1 MEKSFKFRNPEF
13 GKFRFKK
20 SNTTSHF
27 GNHGYN
33 RAIDNLSVRSL
44 ASFKSELNMAT
55 RLHLHLRTKT
65 QILDG
70 YPMEYCIVFYL
81 NIVDCL
87 NWDMVGQWNL
97 KYGIGS
103 INGEAETFD
112 FASEENNL
120 DESMFIGTIEVT
132 KKRKSRIPCLIRLQT
147 MNDCPLVIG
156 QTNSINPDSFG
167 FSWADVPWGSTYEST
182 FTIKNGE
189 VDKFAEG
196 GVLEKPELPEQM
208 VKSRAKVVADIS
220 DNKRNIGR
228 NSFKLLKPENILSC
242 IAVSFNLIDNLVWVS
257 FEKPLNQATHS
268 LEMISCS
275 AEFEKTAIKRMHMLQ
290 YPYGEENGRKETK
303 DTRGTRDSHPN
314 TRRIRAQSKKGSKA
328 EQVNASK
335 PVEVTLQTLS
345 APRFGGYTA
354 KHIRSGR
361 LEDA

>member
-1 MEKSFKFRNPEF
+1 MDNSLEFGNPEF

-20 SNTTSHF
+20 SNTMSHF

-33 RAIDNLSVRSL
+33 RVIDNLSVRSL

-70 YPMEYCIVFYL
+70 YPVEYCIVFYL

-87 NWDMVGQWNL
+87 NWDMVGQRNL

-167 FSWADVPWGSTYEST
+167 FSRADVPWGSTYEST

-257 FEKPLNQATHS
+257 FEKPLNQVTHS

-275 AEFEKTAIKRMHMLQ
+275 AEFQKTAIKRMHMLK
-290 YPYGEENGRKETK
+290 YPYGEESEKNTK
-303 DTRGTRDSHPN
+303 NPERGVRDTHTHKG
-314 TRRIRAQSKKGSKA
+314 RIRAKSKKGSQTK
-328 EQVNASK
+328 QVNASK
-335 PVEVTLQTLS
+335 PEEVESQTSHALCS
-345 APRFGGYTA
+345 GGYTA
-354 KHIRSGR
+354 KNTHLGS